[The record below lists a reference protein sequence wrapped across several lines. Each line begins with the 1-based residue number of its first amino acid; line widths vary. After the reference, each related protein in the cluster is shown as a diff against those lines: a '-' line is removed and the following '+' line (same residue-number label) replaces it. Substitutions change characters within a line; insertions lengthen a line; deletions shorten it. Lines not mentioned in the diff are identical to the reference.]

1 MEATIL
7 PKANIGSKEP
17 LAVKVLE
24 DKTTED
30 LSNKIDKLQPALNLD
45 FIKNLRI
52 QFETFSDSLSEK
64 MSSIADTFSKMGGS
78 DIKDGFDKLSSG
90 LGFLGPFVTIAK
102 DIIEKIT
109 GVFQIVK
116 GVGKLIGN
124 AIGGVVGGVKNI
136 AGNVFGIESSDED
149 AGEDNK
155 QAIEDHTEAVVNA
168 TEEIKGASKEE
179 GTERKKFNKGLNKF
193 NMTIPLIIA
202 AIVAVIFA
210 FKNNMFAALGQIAK
224 DIATRIGSVG
234 QAIKSGIDNS
244 VKAISDGATK
254 LKDKFAKSADDVA
267 KGLKARFPQATDKVK
282 DAVTK
287 TKDVVKGGLEK
298 GKNFFQRVGSGI
310 KNATGGAI
318 DKVKSGAKAVAENT
332 GRAGSVVKNV
342 AKTVVKK
349 LPVIGAIAEGGLDV
363 KDNTQRFNVIKEAYE
378 NEVPIVPVDPN
389 NPDAGKRPITKEEFE
404 EQEQIYKASIAG
416 SVGKGGGAAA
426 GASVG
431 AAAGA
436 SIGSVIPVFG
446 TIAGGIIGAV
456 IGGFLGGEA
465 GDKIGTELAESVR
478 GVDNANELNSS
489 LVQAATQYMKSEK
502 LESANGEIAD
512 MKSENASSKST
523 TTQVVAPSSVQN
535 VQNSYDIGGQP
546 AFEGISP

>member
-30 LSNKIDKLQPALNLD
+30 LSNKIDSLQPALNLD

-136 AGNVFGIESSDED
+136 AGNVFGIESSESDSDED
-149 AGEDNK
+149 AVEDNK

-179 GTERKKFNKGLNKF
+179 GAERKKFNKGLNKF

-267 KGLKARFPQATDKVK
+267 KGLKEKFPKATDKVK

-310 KNATGGAI
+310 KNATGGAV
-318 DKVKSGAKAVAENT
+318 DKLKSGAKAVAEKT

-349 LPVIGAIAEGGLDV
+349 LPFLGALAEGGLDM

-378 NEVPIVPVDPN
+378 NQVPIVPVDPN

-404 EQEQIYKASIAG
+404 EQEQIYKASIVGSAG
-416 SVGKGGGAAA
+416 RGAGALGGAAA
-426 GASVG
+426 GA
-431 AAAGA
+431 A
-436 SIGSVIPVFG
+436 IGSAVPIVG

-456 IGGFLGGEA
+456 VGGFFGARE
-465 GDKIGTELAESVR
+465 GDKLGTELAESVM
-478 GVDNANELNSS
+478 GVNNANELNSS
-489 LVQAATQYMKSEK
+489 LVQAATQYMNAEK

>member
-30 LSNKIDKLQPALNLD
+30 LSNKIDNLQPALNLD

-64 MSSIADTFSKMGGS
+64 MSSIGDTFSKMGGS

-179 GTERKKFNKGLNKF
+179 GAERKKFNKGLNKF

-234 QAIKSGIDNS
+234 QAIKSGVDNS

-310 KNATGGAI
+310 KNATGGAV
-318 DKVKSGAKAVAENT
+318 DKLKSGTKAVAEKA
-332 GRAGSVVKNV
+332 GKAGSVVKGA
-342 AKTVVKK
+342 AKLAFKG
-349 LPVIGAIAEGGLDV
+349 LPLIGAVVEGSLDYN
-363 KDNTQRFNVIKEAYE
+363 DNRKRFNVIKEAYE

-404 EQEQIYKASIAG
+404 EQEQIFNASKVGSAG
-416 SVGKGGGAAA
+416 RGAGALGGAVAGAAA
-426 GASVG
+426 GSA
-431 AAAGA
+431 
-436 SIGSVIPVFG
+436 IPIVG
-446 TIAGGIIGAV
+446 TIAGGVIGAV
-456 IGGFLGGEA
+456 IGGWLGGRE
-465 GDKIGTELAESVR
+465 GDKIGTALAESVM
-478 GVDNANELNSS
+478 GVDNPNELNSS
-489 LVQAATQYMKSEK
+489 LVQAATQYMNAEK